1 MSEDLVIDLNRVI
14 NRNIPRLARRGFP
27 TVYLA
32 KHQC

>member
-1 MSEDLVIDLNRVI
+1 MSEDLVIDMNRVI
-14 NRNIPRLARRGFP
+14 NRHIPRLARRGFP

>member
-1 MSEDLVIDLNRVI
+1 MSEDLVIDLKRVI
-14 NRNIPRLARRGFP
+14 NRNIPRLARRVIP